1 MNDFTNL
8 IKMLE
13 VPESTNIQS
22 KAIEITKEVDKISD
36 IEFPNEILPIEN
48 KTKIG
53 EHMKINAVSL
63 EQFDIPEDEVVGV
76 EDESKGSLKI
86 GIIGA
91 GQCGG
96 RIAESFFRLGY
107 TKIIS
112 INTTVQDTNCI
123 PNKLIFNIPNKPGG
137 AGKNMTESSEAFTS
151 YKDKLYNEM
160 TEVFGKVDHIFV
172 CAGLGGGSGAGAI
185 VQTLELAKKYMNY
198 IGYDDQNKRV
208 GAIVTLPTV
217 GEAASPIV
225 ASNAFKKGNE
235 LSTLADAGLI
245 MPLIIIDNDKIK
257 NLYRGLTIANFYPTI
272 NDTIAQMFDI
282 FNQISSMSSE
292 YVTFDATDFLSLLQS
307 SGHMT
312 MGVTVVKDF
321 SQKTSISDALKMNL
335 TKTLLASDFDLT
347 TAKSAAVIAV
357 VGKSLVENS
366 AGLMDNIEYGFD
378 TIASLT
384 GNAAIHRGIY
394 ADDESEIVRVYTAI
408 SGLTKPGK
416 RYARLEKK

>member
-1 MNDFTNL
+1 MNDFKVL
-8 IKMLE
+8 LKMLE
-13 VPESTNIQS
+13 VPESNNIQS
-22 KAIEITKEVDKISD
+22 KDVEITSDIDKISD
-36 IEFPNEILPIEN
+36 LDFPNEILPINEN
-48 KTKIG
+48 KNTG
-53 EHMKINAVSL
+53 VSMKINTVSL
-63 EQFDIPEDEVVGV
+63 EQFDVPEDEVVGV
-76 EDESKGSLKI
+76 EDASKGSLKI

-112 INTTVQDTNCI
+112 INTTAQDTNCI
-123 PNKLIFNIPNKPGG
+123 PTKLIFNIPNKPGG
-137 AGKNMTESSEAFTS
+137 AGKNMTESGDAFAG

-160 TEVFGKVDHIFV
+160 TRVFGKVDHIFV
-172 CAGLGGGSGAGAI
+172 CAGLGGGSGAGTI
-185 VQTLELAKKYMNY
+185 VQSLDLAKKYMNY
-198 IGYDDQNKRV
+198 IGYDEAEKRV

-225 ASNAFKKGNE
+225 ANNAYKKGTE
-235 LSTLADAGLI
+235 LSTLADSGQI

-257 NLYRGLTIANFYPTI
+257 NLYRSLTIANFYPTI

-292 YVTFDATDFLSLLQS
+292 YVTFDATDFITLLQCG
-307 SGHMT
+307 GHMT
-312 MGVTVVKDF
+312 MGVTVVKDIT
-321 SQKTSISDALKMNL
+321 QKTSISDALKMNL

-347 TAKSAAVIAV
+347 TAKAAAVIAV
-357 VGKSLVENS
+357 VGKSLVDTEV
-366 AGLMDNIEYGFD
+366 GLMDNIEYGFD

-394 ADDESEIVRVYTAI
+394 ADDESTNVRVYTAI
-408 SGLTKPGK
+408 SGLKAPSK
-416 RYARLEKK
+416 RYTRLEKK